1 MLHLRQIVR
10 LPRTPVF
17 RKSIPELYSAL
28 KTMHTCRTFSGKVAS
43 KAPSRALTSYAS
55 RRKSRH
61 NFPAA

>member
-1 MLHLRQIVR
+1 M
-10 LPRTPVF
+10 
-17 RKSIPELYSAL
+17 SAGPDL

-61 NFPAA
+61 NFPAT